1 MADELELTPD
11 HAQKKKKR
19 NLRIFYALWP
29 DDATRSALSRL
40 QAPMQG
46 RITPAEDLHLTL
58 VFLGTQA
65 TASLPALLA
74 LMAKLPAAAITLKLD
89 CLGYFPR
96 NGVAWAGMQ
105 HAPDTLA
112 ALNQALLAALAQQ
125 NIAVDPNARFK
136 PHITLARDAA
146 ASAAAPDMTPIV
158 WRADHVA
165 LVQST
170 GSGTAP
176 RYRLLASRRLE
187 PGNA

>member
-1 MADELELTPD
+1 MADEAEFSPD
-11 HAQKKKKR
+11 HALTTKERKV
-19 NLRIFYALWP
+19 RIFYALWP
-29 DDATRSALSRL
+29 DDATRSALIKL

-65 TASLPALLA
+65 AASLPALQA

-96 NGVAWAGMQ
+96 NGVAWAGAQ
-105 HAPDTLA
+105 HVPDALA

-125 NIAVDPNARFK
+125 NIAVDHSARFK
-136 PHITLARDAA
+136 PHITLARNAP
-146 ASAAAPDMTPIV
+146 ASAVAPDMAPII
-158 WRADHVA
+158 WRANHVA

-170 GSGTAP
+170 GSAP
-176 RYRLLASRRLE
+176 RYRLLASHRLE
-187 PGNA
+187 DA